1 MKTAQISLGTRFGP
15 NDLQNSEVEL
25 DSTVMVFHRF
35 YIRGFFVHYT
45 LYNLKLDMHPVGE
58 LCVPKKSRKL
68 REMESEKKQI
78 MGNKFAGVR
87 VVIFFTL

>member
-1 MKTAQISLGTRFGP
+1 
-15 NDLQNSEVEL
+15 
-25 DSTVMVFHRF
+25 MVFHRF

-58 LCVPKKSRKL
+58 LCAQKKSETS
-68 REMESEKKQI
+68 EMESEKKQI